1 MKPEINMNTLLIQIV
16 LDIKSGRVRNCDKLG
31 LREDEI
37 LALNCLTID
46 ELHYLI
52 NTSVPFLSFSIHHA
66 NLNNMLKQ
74 ARNAQVQNRQISRA
88 LHLGGSMELMRHF
101 FGLPSWNVAALRRLS
116 GVNVGQGRNR
126 ALTENQDLAVWLQ
139 WRALDTDNR
148 RSPDD
153 LDVMMQIAEQQEIS
167 LTSVWHLIKEW
178 SAT

>member
-1 MKPEINMNTLLIQIV
+1 M
-16 LDIKSGRVRNCDKLG
+16 S
-31 LREDEI
+31 
-37 LALNCLTID
+37 
-46 ELHYLI
+46 
-52 NTSVPFLSFSIHHA
+52 
-66 NLNNMLKQ
+66 
-74 ARNAQVQNRQISRA
+74 
-88 LHLGGSMELMRHF
+88 
-101 FGLPSWNVAALRRLS
+101 RRLS